1 MVAQKDDARAM
12 SVDEWRALER
22 TSHDI
27 KHEYIDGHAYAM
39 AGGTLDHSRIAI
51 NAIRAIEDV
60 LGDGPCRVYN
70 SDAAARLSSRRYTYP
85 DATATCDERDRGPG
99 AEVQSPRVIVEVLSE
114 STEAYDRGAKFGFYR
129 ACPAVQEYVLIATA
143 YRAVEVF
150 RRTPEGWTA
159 FRAYGP
165 DDTVELESI
174 GVTIPVT
181 ALYRRTEVP
190 EAPDDPEEEV

>member
-27 KHEYIDGHAYAM
+27 RHEYVDGHAYAM

-51 NAIRAIEDV
+51 NAIRTIEDA

-129 ACPAVQEYVLIATA
+129 ACPSVREYVLIATA

-150 RRTPEGWTA
+150 RRTTEGWTA
-159 FRAYGP
+159 FRIYGP

-174 GVTIPVT
+174 GVTIPVA

-190 EAPDDPEEEV
+190 EALDDPEGEV